1 MHAYWSSG
9 LVGGNWMFTELVAHQ
24 SGTIDT
30 GLAVPCSSH
39 FLVELGS
46 MGHESLGGNGV
57 KGRVGGYSFTG
68 TS

>member
-1 MHAYWSSG
+1 
-9 LVGGNWMFTELVAHQ
+9 MFTELVAHQ

-57 KGRVGGYSFTG
+57 KGREGGY
-68 TS
+68 

>member
-1 MHAYWSSG
+1 
-9 LVGGNWMFTELVAHQ
+9 MFTELVAHQ

-30 GLAVPCSSH
+30 GLAVPCSSSH

-57 KGRVGGYSFTG
+57 KGRVGGY
-68 TS
+68 